1 MQAHAAIGHTIYA
14 RRVELGMTGLELARL
29 SGVSNAYISE
39 VEHGKKEPSS
49 TYLALLAAPLG
60 LTAGDILIESGRL
73 MNEWEGYL
81 TSVESKRT
89 VEV

>member
-14 RRVELGMTGLELARL
+14 RRVELGMTGLELARS
-29 SGVSNAYISE
+29 SGVSNSYLSQ
-39 VEHGKKEPSS
+39 VEHGKREPSS
-49 TYLALLAAPLG
+49 RYLELLAGALG